1 MRGAASASAQDF
13 MRKPPKKSEEP
24 HAGPCSD
31 VDLMLKVQKG
41 DERAFVEL
49 VGRHQRTVLHLVHRF
64 VGPVGDAEDLA
75 QEIFVR
81 LYQARRTYLPS
92 AKFTT
97 FLYRNTL
104 NLCLNYRRDRGIRR
118 TASLDAG
125 GGEEG
130 QRIEVADAGAP
141 PPEAAL
147 VERERAEAIR
157 RAMDALP
164 ENQRTAVLLLRW
176 QDLSYQEIG
185 DAMDLSVMA
194 VKSLLSRAKEN
205 LRVKL
210 SHLL

>member
-1 MRGAASASAQDF
+1 
-13 MRKPPKKSEEP
+13 
-24 HAGPCSD
+24 
-31 VDLMLKVQKG
+31 
-41 DERAFVEL
+41 
-49 VGRHQRTVLHLVHRF
+49 
-64 VGPVGDAEDLA
+64 VGPVPDAEDLA

-81 LYQARRTYLPS
+81 LYQARRTYQPS

-125 GGEEG
+125 GDGEP
-130 QRIEVADAGAP
+130 RLEVADPGAL

-147 VERERAEAIR
+147 VERERDEAIR

-164 ENQRTAVLLLRW
+164 ENQRTAVVLLRW

-185 DAMDLSVMA
+185 EAMDLSVMA

-205 LRVKL
+205 LRTKL
-210 SHLL
+210 SFLLSGDERVRNSRPGEPEGGGNPL